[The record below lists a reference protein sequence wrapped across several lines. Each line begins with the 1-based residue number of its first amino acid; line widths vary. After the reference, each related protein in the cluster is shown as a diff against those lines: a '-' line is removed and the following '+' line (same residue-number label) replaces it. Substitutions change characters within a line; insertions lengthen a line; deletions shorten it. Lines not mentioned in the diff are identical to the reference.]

1 MTKQNRPILWFIFFM
16 NSWIWVGFHLL
27 HLSPANASVT
37 CSLAVQECGALERE
51 SLSPNAQGV
60 FYRASDPKQ
69 DTLSQART
77 LALGPTHSHM
87 TDSGQLLGGKSVEWH
102 RGRKQD
108 VKPTPMTSLVNDKLN
123 DSLGRASVDF
133 DTVLNSRLP
142 TTDESFNLPLDSW
155 HNHQLGIFLSHEFS
169 TRYAQDIPPE
179 HSTESDDIPSDD
191 TLADPELGVLRLI
204 EVPVDSVEILDPELG
219 VLRLQELPTATNESS
234 PSVYLQVYSNFF
246 WTDNVLSVVDDPI
259 DDGIFQI
266 GLSLSAFPALGSRT
280 YLISSIGGDLVRYT
294 DETDLDYND
303 LSFDLGV
310 YHAFTRRA
318 YLELGWNNNQ
328 FFDRASGDRFLNDHS
343 FYVSVGRRDRLSSRL
358 SLDTE
363 YQLEYNLADPVSRN
377 RAINQIRASLEYQI
391 TPRLE
396 TDVSYRFTLVDFTKQ
411 DRNDFFH
418 QFILGLNYD
427 LSADSQISF
436 FGGGR
441 LGDSS
446 ENFLDFDSALVGV
459 SISVNLSLF

>member
-1 MTKQNRPILWFIFFM
+1 M

-27 HLSPANASVT
+27 HVLPANASVI
-37 CSLAVQECGALERE
+37 CSLAVQECDALERE
-51 SLSPNAQGV
+51 PLSLDAQGV
-60 FYRASDPKQ
+60 FDGGSVPEQ
-69 DTLSQART
+69 DALSQATAR
-77 LALGPTHSHM
+77 ALEPVLSHM
-87 TDSGQLLGGKSVEWH
+87 PVPRQSLGGETVEWH

-108 VKPTPMTSLVNDKLN
+108 VKPTPMTSLAGNKLN
-123 DSLGRASVDF
+123 DQLGVASVDF
-133 DTVLNSRLP
+133 DTVLSSGVT
-142 TTDESFNLPLDSW
+142 TTDNTFNLLLDSLPLDSW
-155 HNHQLGIFLSHEFS
+155 HNHQLGILGNHEFPLQH
-169 TRYAQDIPPE
+169 AQDIPLD
-179 HSTESDDIPSDD
+179 HSSESDDIPRED
-191 TLADPELGVLRLI
+191 TSADPELGVLRLI

-246 WTDNVLSVVDDPI
+246 WTDNVLSVVDDPV
-259 DDGIFQI
+259 DDGILQF

-280 YLISSIGGDLVRYT
+280 YLLSSVAGDLVRYT

-328 FFDRASGDRFLNDHS
+328 FFDRGSGDRFLNDHS
-343 FYVSVGRRDRLSSRL
+343 FYVAVGRRDRLSSRW

-363 YQLEYNLADPVSRN
+363 YELEYNLADPISRN
-377 RAINQIRASLEYQI
+377 RAINRVRASLEYQI

-396 TDVSYRFTLVDFTKQ
+396 TDLSYRFTLVDFTKQ

-446 ENFLDFDSALVGV
+446 ESFLDFDSALVGV
-459 SISVNLSLF
+459 SISINLSLF